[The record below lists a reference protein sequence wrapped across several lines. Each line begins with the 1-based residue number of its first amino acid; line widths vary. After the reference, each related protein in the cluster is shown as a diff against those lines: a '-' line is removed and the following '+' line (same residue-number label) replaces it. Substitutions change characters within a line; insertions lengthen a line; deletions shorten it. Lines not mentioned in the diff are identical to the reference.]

1 MSAPTEMSEQIIV
14 VRALRQAGI
23 VFAAIPNGGRR
34 DAREARMLKASGVV
48 AGVPDLLIFTRPPLY
63 PEKCGVALEMKR
75 SNGKPSDIS
84 KSQARWMEALD
95 DIGWMC
101 LVGYGAQNAIEG
113 LRKMGFPV

>member
-23 VFAAIPNGGRR
+23 LFASVPNGGRR

-48 AGVPDLLIFTRPPLY
+48 AGVPDLLIFTRPPLQ

-75 SNGKPSDIS
+75 SNGKPSNIS
-84 KSQARWMEALD
+84 KAQAEWLD
-95 DIGWMC
+95 RLEKIGWVC
-101 LVGYGAQNAIEG
+101 LVGYGAQNAFEG